1 MKIPPR
7 TKLKDFA
14 SFHSAEY
21 VDFLSSVSP
30 ENVNHPSNKSNV
42 ERFNISKDFP
52 VFEGLIEFCKS
63 SVGGSIG
70 SAVTLNQNDADIAIN
85 WAGGLHHAKKDAASG
100 FCYVNDIVL
109 GKVSDV
115 GENKGK
121 YYALNVPLNDGMDN
135 ESFRGLF
142 HPIVQKIMD
151 VYQPNVVVLQSG
163 ADSLAGDKLGRFN
176 LSEEDDIE
184 RRTRP
189 IWKGVD
195 SEED

>member
-1 MKIPPR
+1 MDYSDGGASLPSTGTDAKKRLVRYFYEPEIGNYCYGKQHFMVPNRIRMAHHLIVRYNIHKHLEMKIPPR
-7 TKLKDFA
+7 TQLKDFA

-52 VFEGLIEFCKS
+52 VFEVLIEFCKS

-109 GKVSDV
+109 GILELLKTHKRVLYIDIDV
-115 GENKGK
+115 
-121 YYALNVPLNDGMDN
+121 
-135 ESFRGLF
+135 
-142 HPIVQKIMD
+142 HH
-151 VYQPNVVVLQSG
+151 
-163 ADSLAGDKLGRFN
+163 GD
-176 LSEEDDIE
+176 
-184 RRTRP
+184 
-189 IWKGVD
+189 
-195 SEED
+195 